1 MLYWTYIPVLFVFR
15 KLKWCFEKLNI
26 SLTISGFS
34 PALLLNVSV
43 ESICKL
49 NWNILTDW
57 SFKKSLELSSPY
69 GSLLWLIYVYYL
81 YDFAHPLLRSI
92 IYMKATEYAK
102 EMKAS
107 VILIKV
113 NECAASNKAFTFS
126 CTMLQNGQTFFKNLA
141 VFTGN
146 ESIKSINTNCLTF
159 QGTLHILREASLS
172 FIKNR
177 WTMHTGNSFQSTQND
192 FSQRKSARK
201 NGFFHPK
208 VSGGFNKNKYQIH
221 QN

>member
-26 SLTISGFS
+26 SLIISGFS

-69 GSLLWLIYVYYL
+69 GSLLWLIH
-81 YDFAHPLLRSI
+81 DFAHPLLRSI
-92 IYMKATEYAK
+92 IYKKATEYAK

-113 NECAASNKAFTFS
+113 NECSASNKAFTFS

-146 ESIKSINTNCLTF
+146 ESIKSINTNWLTF
-159 QGTLHILREASLS
+159 QGTLHILKEASLS

-177 WTMHTGNSFQSTQND
+177 WTMHMGNSFQST
-192 FSQRKSARK
+192 
-201 NGFFHPK
+201 
-208 VSGGFNKNKYQIH
+208 
-221 QN
+221 